1 MMGCR
6 VALFLLFLLLITGCS
21 IETNTETTND
31 HKDSIPQNDEKIPV
45 SSSPSLSEIAFSKLS
60 EDQQLKIK
68 RATPVQ
74 LIELYVQGVNE
85 SNPNL
90 TIATLHDQFFAET
103 TSLEEATLSFH
114 GIDIENLEIVE
125 DEEKNNLEDQ
135 PDTFHLKITFHVTIT
150 SQGAKWAAGPG
161 EHVRFVELIKQ
172 NERWKIRG
180 LATSP

>member
-1 MMGCR
+1 MGCR

-74 LIELYVQGVNE
+74 LIELYVQGV
-85 SNPNL
+85 
-90 TIATLHDQFFAET
+90 
-103 TSLEEATLSFH
+103 
-114 GIDIENLEIVE
+114 
-125 DEEKNNLEDQ
+125 DQ

>member
-74 LIELYVQGVNE
+74 LIELYVQGV
-85 SNPNL
+85 
-90 TIATLHDQFFAET
+90 
-103 TSLEEATLSFH
+103 
-114 GIDIENLEIVE
+114 
-125 DEEKNNLEDQ
+125 DQ